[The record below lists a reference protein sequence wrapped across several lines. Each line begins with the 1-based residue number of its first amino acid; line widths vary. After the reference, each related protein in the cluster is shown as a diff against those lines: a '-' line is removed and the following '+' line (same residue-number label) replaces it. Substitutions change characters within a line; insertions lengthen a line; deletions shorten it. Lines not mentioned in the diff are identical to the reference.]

1 MIAPAF
7 LSDEEYSLTFAS
19 ETPRTN
25 YLRGGLS
32 VGTAYDDNA
41 LPSSG
46 KAVNDVRYSI
56 WPSLA
61 LQQSRSRLS
70 WSLAYSPGYTF
81 HQRLSSINGLDH
93 NLALGFEYRLR
104 PHVILTVANS
114 FRKTSD
120 LLSLPSQSGAASGS
134 GGIHGPNDSIIPP
147 ATTTIG
153 NFSNAEIAYQFAENA
168 MIGARGAWTG
178 LWYQDRAKVSGLFD
192 STGEAGSV
200 FYAHRLSR
208 KHYIGVTS
216 GFQRFLTHPG
226 QSETQ
231 TQSTLLFYT
240 LYLPPSWTV
249 SLFAGPEH
257 SDNRAGSSFN
267 LSRWSA
273 AEGGSLAWHGQR
285 TSFGASYAHR
295 IRDGGGL
302 SGAVL
307 SSQADASV
315 RWQSARALTATLG
328 GSYSTNSVLASEPV
342 LGVGGKTWSGS
353 ASLQHPVGDHLA
365 VEMGYTHLHQS
376 YSSVPSI
383 SNAPDQNYAWVSF
396 SYQFNRPL
404 GR

>member
-1 MIAPAF
+1 MIPPVF
-7 LSDEEYSLTFAS
+7 LGDQEYSLTFAS

-46 KAVNDVRYSI
+46 QVVGDVRYSI
-56 WPSLA
+56 WPSLT
-61 LQQSRSRLS
+61 LQQSRSRLGWTLS
-70 WSLAYSPGYTF
+70 YSPGYTF

-93 NLALGFEYRLR
+93 NLALGFDYRLS
-104 PHVILTVANS
+104 PHVTVTVANS

-120 LLSLPSQSGAASGS
+120 LLSLPYQSGVGSGS
-134 GGIHGPNDSIIPP
+134 GIQGPNDSIIPP

-153 NFSNAEIAYQFAENA
+153 NFSNMEIAYQFAENA
-168 MIGARGAWTG
+168 MVGAKGTWTG
-178 LWYQDRAKVSGLFD
+178 LWYPDRAKLPGLFD
-192 STGEAGSV
+192 STGEGGSL
-200 FYAHRLSR
+200 FYAHRLST

-240 LYLPPSWTV
+240 LNLPPRWTV
-249 SLFAGPEH
+249 SVFAGPEH
-257 SDNRAGSSFN
+257 SDNRAGPSFN
-267 LSRWSA
+267 LSKWSA
-273 AEGGSLAWHGQR
+273 AEGGSLNWHGQR
-285 TSFGASYAHR
+285 TSVGASYAHR

-302 SGAVL
+302 SGTVL

-315 RWQSARALTATLG
+315 RWLAARALTANIG

-342 LGVGGKTWSGS
+342 LGVGGKTWSAS
-353 ASLQHPVGDHLA
+353 ASLQHPLGDN
-365 VEMGYTHLHQS
+365 VSIEMGYTHLHQS

-383 SNAPDQNYAWVSF
+383 STVPEQNYAWVSF
-396 SYQFNRPL
+396 SYQFDRPL